1 MFADKCIKCGC
12 VWKEH
17 KHITYEFQK
26 FMTNINIS
34 ASNNSQSP
42 LDAIEKH
49 IKDLTDEQEKITKV
63 CAQLTQFLQA
73 NALNPVNDDILE
85 YIQHFIRE
93 EQLKKNAGAQN
104 DGVIDGLKKLSDDY
118 RREMNILQQAVK
130 LNQTS
135 LATDSLEQAKILRPE
150 EIFLLVGT
158 LYHLPINGAKIRAQ
172 VDELKSVQQKFNRNR
187 EQTVNLPTEANSSS
201 VMGDLKQILI

>member
-1 MFADKCIKCGC
+1 M
-12 VWKEH
+12 
-17 KHITYEFQK
+17 HITYEFQK
-26 FMTNINIS
+26 FMTNLDIS
-34 ASNNSQSP
+34 TSDNAQSP
-42 LDAIEKH
+42 LDAIEKR
-49 IKDLTDEQEKITKV
+49 IKDLTDEQEQITKV

-104 DGVIDGLKKLSDDY
+104 DGVIAGLIKLLEDY
-118 RREMNILQQAVK
+118 KREMNILQQAIK

-135 LATDSLEQAKILRPE
+135 LATDSLERAKILQPE

-158 LYHLPINGAKIRAQ
+158 LYHLPINGANIRAQ
-172 VDELKSVQQKFNRNR
+172 VDELKSVQQKFSRNR
-187 EQTVNLPTEANSSS
+187 EQTVNLPAEANSSS
-201 VMGDLKQILI
+201 VMDDLKKILI